1 MKKLIFY
8 LVILLGGLP
17 AFSQIILPPA
27 IEGETSCGSDIV
39 MQKLLEENPHLQGV
53 LDSNDELI
61 RKRYPKLR
69 RRTGGQPLITIPV
82 VVYVV
87 HDGTAALNISDAQ
100 VQSQIA
106 VMNQFFSDFNIQFCL
121 ATQIENIDHTPIPIL
136 SNMTQATPGIVHVN
150 NASLADHSADSFT
163 SQSQLINGTVGNAP
177 ITPDKF
183 LRIWVVKSIMLNNQP
198 SSVAGYS
205 PFPLTPSV
213 LDGVVMRY
221 DVFGSNTDCTGC
233 YALLPN
239 YNMGK
244 ALIHELGHYFNLYH
258 TFQGACSGSG
268 SDCETAGDKVCDT
281 PQANGPVASCA
292 TPMNTCTANPDMD
305 DLSNFMSYTFDSCKD
320 YFTTGQSERMYAS
333 LYELRSKLFSTPNLV
348 NAGACADNLVSSEIT
363 ADEVFVCANTSI
375 VLSAPYTNTTD
386 YSYSWDFGDPASGD
400 NTADTP
406 SASHQ
411 YTTAQSEPYVVT
423 LTVTR
428 NSDGIVSTSQINIF
442 VTGCQPITGSNST
455 WFTSRSNLLKF
466 NTGIP
471 KFDPAFPGTQDS
483 TYALINQN
491 DSQGNI
497 LFYSNK
503 YDIWNGN
510 NQIMNLGGQTLAND
524 SWGSRGFSMLTLPKT
539 TANSYYV
546 FTNSEATPAQESN
559 LTDIHGLRFHE
570 VQITGGVAVMV
581 SQRQPITVPAS
592 AGFNTAAGAAY
603 GGEGIIAIKKSS
615 SSSDTNYWVVTSLK
629 RASDNRQYLVVFTYN
644 GSNTNGGLTYVSS
657 FELPVN
663 FRLPTIEVAPN
674 GNKLFVY
681 SSNYDAFVLDFNK
694 TNGTISNSVTLND
707 MNRIFGSSFS
717 PDSQLLYIIGA
728 QRSIYQVNLNSTNM
742 NESKVKVYT
751 DLEFLEQMQ
760 IGPDNKIYI
769 GGYISRLKVI
779 HNPNTLC
786 SQENYNACNID
797 PNGPKKAI
805 SPANPS
811 LTMGPGLPNII
822 DATQETA
829 YPNTNASITAYT
841 TGCHTYKFFPDHTG
855 TSFNWNFGDSASGDA
870 NTSTL
875 ANPSHTF
882 TIGNLPSYTFV
893 VTLRNLNNTV
903 LSTKTITIANNV
915 SYIIEGSYEVCPQ
928 SETPLTN
935 NFVNLQNQESI
946 KWTITSGTGA
956 FEGPDNQSNALVN
969 WSILPGVLTATI
981 TDAAGCFTTLVK
993 NIAEYCEEEICPT
1006 NLTFNTADSTT
1017 AIHKVSGTIV
1027 TEVNYSVPTGV
1038 SIEML
1043 AGESIMLT
1051 PNSYIN
1057 SGAVFTAEIGD
1068 CISYQGRQSEEY
1080 GNVSQGEILNYD
1092 DVIPEYAKTTI
1103 SVFPNPANSLITIY
1117 SPNSDMMSV
1126 AIASLDGKIVFN
1138 KSLHKVNETVVN
1150 IESFSRGIYIVVTQ
1164 TADGQKQNSKIIK
1177 N

>member
-1 MKKLIFY
+1 
-8 LVILLGGLP
+8 
-17 AFSQIILPPA
+17 
-27 IEGETSCGSDIV
+27 
-39 MQKLLEENPHLQGV
+39 
-53 LDSNDELI
+53 
-61 RKRYPKLR
+61 
-69 RRTGGQPLITIPV
+69 
-82 VVYVV
+82 
-87 HDGTAALNISDAQ
+87 
-100 VQSQIA
+100 
-106 VMNQFFSDFNIQFCL
+106 
-121 ATQIENIDHTPIPIL
+121 
-136 SNMTQATPGIVHVN
+136 
-150 NASLADHSADSFT
+150 
-163 SQSQLINGTVGNAP
+163 
-177 ITPDKF
+177 
-183 LRIWVVKSIMLNNQP
+183 MLNNQP

-244 ALIHELGHYFNLYH
+244 VLIHELGHYFNLYH

-305 DLSNFMSYTFDSCKD
+305 NLSNFMSYTFDSCKD
-320 YFTTGQSERMYAS
+320 HFTTGQSERMYAS

-363 ADEVFVCANTSI
+363 ADEVFVCANTAI
-375 VLSAPYTNTTD
+375 ALSAPYTSTTD
-386 YSYSWDFGDPASGD
+386 YSYSWNFGDPASGN
-400 NTADTP
+400 NTANTP
-406 SASHQ
+406 SASHV
-411 YTTAQSEPYVVT
+411 YGTAQSGPYVVT

-442 VTGCQPITGSNST
+442 VTACQPITGSNST

-471 KFDPAFPGTQDS
+471 KFDPAFPENQDS
-483 TYALINQN
+483 VYALMNQN

-503 YDIWNGN
+503 LNIWNAN
-510 NQIMNLGGQTLAND
+510 NQPINLAGQMLTED
-524 SWGSRGFSMLTLPKT
+524 SWDGRINSILVLPKT

-546 FTNSEATPAQESN
+546 FTNSEATPVQEGN
-559 LTDIHGLRFHE
+559 LSDIHGFRFHE
-570 VQITGGVAVMV
+570 VQVTNGIAAMV
-581 SQRQPITVPAS
+581 SQRQPITVPGS
-592 AGFNTAAGAAY
+592 AGFSTAAGAAY
-603 GGEGIIAIKKSS
+603 SGEGIVAIKKSS
-615 SSSDTNYWVVTSLK
+615 YPSDNNYWIITSLK
-629 RASDNRQYLVVFTYN
+629 KVSNSKRYLTVFSYN
-644 GSNTNGGLTYVSS
+644 GSNINGGLTYVSS
-657 FELPVN
+657 FELPLN
-663 FRLPTIEVAPN
+663 FLRPTLEASPN
-674 GNKLFVY
+674 GNKLFA
-681 SSNYDAFVLDFNK
+681 SSLFTDHSLVLDFNK
-694 TNGTISNSVTLND
+694 TDGTIGTPVTLNGLS
-707 MNRIFGSSFS
+707 RIEGAAFS
-717 PDSQLLYIIGA
+717 PDSRLLYILS
-728 QRSIYQVNLNSTNM
+728 QKRSVFQVNLNSTNL
-742 NESKVKVYT
+742 NQSKVKVYT
-751 DLEFLEQMQ
+751 DLDFIEQMQ
-760 IGPDNKIYI
+760 TGPDRKIYI
-769 GGYISRLKVI
+769 GSYTNRLRVI
-779 HNPNTLC
+779 HNPDILC
-786 SQENYNACNID
+786 SQEDYNACNVD

-805 SPANPS
+805 SVPTQY
-811 LTMGPGLPNII
+811 LLLGPGLPNVI
-822 DATQETA
+822 DATQENT
-829 YPNTNASITAYT
+829 YPNTTTSISGYI

-855 TSFNWNFGDSASGDA
+855 TSFNWNFGDSASGAA

-893 VTLRNLNNTV
+893 VTLRNASNTI
-903 LSTKTITIANNV
+903 LATKTITIANTV
-915 SYIIEGSYEVCPQ
+915 AYTIEGSYEVCPQ

-935 NFVNLQNQESI
+935 NFVDLQNHESI

-981 TDAAGCFTTLVK
+981 TNAAGCITTLVK
-993 NIAEYCEEEICPT
+993 NIAESCEEEICPV
-1006 NLTFNTADSTT
+1006 NLIFNAVDSTT

-1068 CISYQGRQSEEY
+1068 CLSYQSRQSEEY
-1080 GNVSQGEILNYD
+1080 GNVSQGETLNYD
-1092 DVIPEYAKTTI
+1092 DVIPEYASTAI
-1103 SVFPNPANSLITIY
+1103 SIFPNPANSLITIY
-1117 SPNSDMMSV
+1117 SPNSDLMSV
-1126 AIASLDGKIVFN
+1126 TIVSLDGKVIFN

-1150 IESFSRGIYIVVTQ
+1150 IESFSRGIYIVLTQ

>member
-17 AFSQIILPPA
+17 AFSQIIKSPV
-27 IEGETSCGSDIV
+27 IKETSCGSDIV

-69 RRTGGQPLITIPV
+69 RRTGVQPLITIPV

-87 HDGTAALNISDAQ
+87 HDGTAAVNISDAQ

-106 VMNQFFSDFNIQFCL
+106 AMNQFFSDFNIQFCL
-121 ATQIENIDHTPIPIL
+121 ATQIENINHTPIPIL

-163 SQSQLINGTVGNAP
+163 SQSQLITGTVGNAP
-177 ITPDKF
+177 ITADKF

-205 PFPLTPSV
+205 PFPLTPTV

-233 YALLPN
+233 YSLLPN

-244 ALIHELGHYFNLYH
+244 VLIHELGHYFNLYH

-305 DLSNFMSYTFDSCKD
+305 DLSNFMSYTFDSCKEH
-320 YFTTGQSERMYAS
+320 FTTGQSERMYAS

-363 ADEVFVCANTSI
+363 ADEVFVCANTSV
-375 VLSAPYTNTTD
+375 VLSAPYTSTTD
-386 YSYSWDFGDPASGD
+386 YSYSWNFGDPSSGN
-400 NTADTP
+400 NTANTP
-406 SASHQ
+406 SASHL
-411 YTTAQSEPYVVT
+411 YTVAQTEPYKVT
-423 LTVTR
+423 LTVTS
-428 NSDGIVSTSQINIF
+428 NSDGVVSTSQINVFI
-442 VTGCQPITGSNST
+442 TSCQPISGAKST
-455 WFTSRSNLLKF
+455 WFTAASNLLKF

-471 KFDPAFPGTQDS
+471 KFDPAFPGTQIS
-483 TYALINQN
+483 NYALINQN
-491 DSQGNI
+491 DSQGNM

-503 YDIWNGN
+503 RKIWNGN
-510 NQIMNLGGQTLAND
+510 NQVINLSGQELAINEIT
-524 SWGSRGFSMLTLPKT
+524 GSGFSILTLPKT
-539 TANSYYV
+539 LANSYYV
-546 FTNSEATPAQESN
+546 FTNSEAADENN
-559 LTDIHGLRFHE
+559 LSDIHGLRFHE
-570 VQITGGVAVMV
+570 VQITGGVATMV
-581 SQRQPITVPAS
+581 SQRKPITVPTS
-592 AGFNTAAGAAY
+592 AGFKSAAGAAY
-603 GGEGIIAIKKSS
+603 GGGAIIAIKKSS
-615 SSSDTNYWVVTSLK
+615 SASDTNYWVVTSLK
-629 RASDNRQYLVVFTYN
+629 RASDNRQHLVVFTYN

-657 FELPVN
+657 FELPFH
-663 FRLPTIEVAPN
+663 FRSPTIEVAPN

-681 SSNYDAFVLDFNK
+681 SVTSQDSFVLDFNK
-694 TNGTISNSVTLND
+694 TNGTISNSVTLNG
-707 MNRIFGSSFS
+707 MNLIFGSSFS
-717 PDSQLLYIIGA
+717 PDSKLLYIISPQKA
-728 QRSIYQVNLNSTNM
+728 VYQVNLNSTNM
-742 NESKVKVYT
+742 NETKVKAHT
-751 DLEFLEQMQ
+751 DFESLEQMQ

-769 GGYISRLKVI
+769 GGWVSSLRVI
-779 HNPNTLC
+779 HNPNALC

-797 PNGPKKAI
+797 INGPKKAL

-822 DATQETA
+822 DATQETT

-841 TGCHTYKFFPDHTG
+841 TGCHTYKFFPDYTG
-855 TSFNWNFGDSASGDA
+855 TSFNWNFGDSASGAA

-882 TIGNLPSYTFV
+882 TIGNLPSYTFL
-893 VTLRNLNNTV
+893 VTLRNSANTV
-903 LSTKTITIANNV
+903 LATKTITIANNV
-915 SYIIEGSYEVCPQ
+915 SYAIEGSYQVCPQ
-928 SETPLTN
+928 SETSLTN

-946 KWTITSGTGA
+946 KWTITSGTGT
-956 FEGPDNQSNALVN
+956 FEGPDNQSNVLVN
-969 WSILPGVLTATI
+969 WSVLPGVLTATI
-981 TDAAGCFTTLVK
+981 TDAAGCITTLVK
-993 NIAEYCEEEICPT
+993 NIAESCEEEICPA
-1006 NLTFNTADSTT
+1006 NLTFNAADSTT

-1068 CISYQGRQSEEY
+1068 CLSYQSRQSEEY
-1080 GNVSQGEILNYD
+1080 GNVSQGETLNYD
-1092 DVIPEYAKTTI
+1092 DIIPEYARTAI
-1103 SVFPNPANSLITIY
+1103 SIFPNPANSLITIY
-1117 SPNSDMMSV
+1117 SPNSDLMSV
-1126 AIASLDGKIVFN
+1126 AIATLDGKIVFN

-1150 IESFSRGIYIVVTQ
+1150 IESFSRGVYIVITQ